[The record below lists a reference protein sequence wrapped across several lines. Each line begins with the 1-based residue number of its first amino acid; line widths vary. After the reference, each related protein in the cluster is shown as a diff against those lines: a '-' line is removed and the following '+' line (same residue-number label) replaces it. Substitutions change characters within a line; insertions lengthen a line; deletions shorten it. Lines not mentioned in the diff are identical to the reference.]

1 MASRPSFDWKIG
13 LFITIAFLLITF
25 TFYFYQVTQ
34 TPNLQVDKPD
44 TYVYIPTGA
53 TYATVMDSL
62 KARQIIQDELS
73 FSFLA
78 KLLKYQERVRPGRYR
93 ISQDMGNLRAIRML
107 RAGLQEPVKVTFNN
121 VRLKEDLPP
130 RICRNLEADSVKFR
144 QLINDPEVAGKLGF
158 DTVTI
163 MTMFLPN
170 TYELYWNTS
179 AEELLTRMHRE
190 YKRFWNEKRLAKA
203 KAIGFTPAQVSVLAS
218 IIEAE
223 TNKNDEKPRMAGV
236 YINRLTAEET
246 NRRLQADPTLK
257 FALKNFGIK
266 RILNVHKET
275 DSPYNTYK
283 YAGLP
288 PGPINLPS
296 TASLNAVLNYEKS
309 DYLYFCAKDDFS
321 GYHAFAVTYADHL
334 ANARL
339 YQAALDKRNIK

>member
-130 RICRNLEADSVKFR
+130 RICRNGGQTGLRHRDDYDHV
-144 QLINDPEVAGKLGF
+144 
-158 DTVTI
+158 
-163 MTMFLPN
+163 
-170 TYELYWNTS
+170 S
-179 AEELLTRMHRE
+179 AQHLR
-190 YKRFWNEKRLAKA
+190 
-203 KAIGFTPAQVSVLAS
+203 SVL
-218 IIEAE
+218 E
-223 TNKNDEKPRMAGV
+223 
-236 YINRLTAEET
+236 
-246 NRRLQADPTLK
+246 
-257 FALKNFGIK
+257 
-266 RILNVHKET
+266 
-275 DSPYNTYK
+275 
-283 YAGLP
+283 
-288 PGPINLPS
+288 
-296 TASLNAVLNYEKS
+296 
-309 DYLYFCAKDDFS
+309 
-321 GYHAFAVTYADHL
+321 HL
-334 ANARL
+334 G
-339 YQAALDKRNIK
+339 